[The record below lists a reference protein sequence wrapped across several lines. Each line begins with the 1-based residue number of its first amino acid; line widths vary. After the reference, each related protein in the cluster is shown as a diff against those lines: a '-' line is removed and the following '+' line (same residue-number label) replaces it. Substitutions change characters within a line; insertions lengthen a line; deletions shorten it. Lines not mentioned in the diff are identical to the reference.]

1 MTSIYIINT
10 HHYSIYINMQY
21 AHNLSFK
28 ESKIF
33 IIFIIISA
41 MILKISGKG

>member
-1 MTSIYIINT
+1 
-10 HHYSIYINMQY
+10 MQY

-28 ESKIF
+28 ESKTF

>member
-1 MTSIYIINT
+1 
-10 HHYSIYINMQY
+10 MQY

-28 ESKIF
+28 ESKTFIF
-33 IIFIIISA
+33 FIIISA